1 MLLNFFNKLERKW
14 MVVRDENCVFDVL
27 FYYKFE
33 LILNNLELVELLIY
47 V

>member
-1 MLLNFFNKLERKW
+1 
-14 MVVRDENCVFDVL
+14 MVVRDENYVFDVL

-33 LILNNLELVELLIY
+33 LILNNWELVELLIY